1 MYVLGGMCTTYTDF
15 ANCVLLLFYVLCN
28 HNVYVCMYVCMVYGA
43 MYSMDGASNNILNF
57 IYLFY
62 FFGKAH
68 GEL

>member
-1 MYVLGGMCTTYTDF
+1 MYTTYTDF
-15 ANCVLLLFYVLCN
+15 ANVCYYSSMYSVIIMYM
-28 HNVYVCMYVCMVYGA
+28 YVCMYVCMVYGA